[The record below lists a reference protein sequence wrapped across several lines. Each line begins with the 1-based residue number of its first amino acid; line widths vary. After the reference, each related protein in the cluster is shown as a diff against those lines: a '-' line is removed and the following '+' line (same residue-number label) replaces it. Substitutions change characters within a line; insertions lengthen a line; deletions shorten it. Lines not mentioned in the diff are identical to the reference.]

1 MTIEELFRGA
11 IEDELID
18 LQALI
23 MFLVFE
29 KKVLH
34 MTDDTSELELYYQ
47 EKHRKRMNS
56 EISAYKIKMKMDY
69 GLYAFEINN
78 GEYYISAYNESQAVY
93 IAQTHYIDVKTIKS
107 FDENT
112 SMEFNG
118 TIITLKSM
126 MDKPKLLGGN

>member
-78 GEYYISAYNESQAVY
+78 GEYYISAYNEAQAVY
-93 IAQTHYIDVKTIKS
+93 IAQTHYIDVKTIKI

-118 TIITLKSM
+118 TVITLKSM

>member
-1 MTIEELFRGA
+1 MTIEELFGGA
-11 IEDELID
+11 IEDELTD

-69 GLYAFEINN
+69 GLYAFQINE
-78 GEYYISAYNESQAVY
+78 GEYYISAYNEAQAVY